1 LVLPLNGGK
10 LEKKNFFAPNFRV
23 HAKQAYPAECS
34 HYAEAI
40 MLSQKKAVGGSELRI
55 RCDEE
60 LHRQLAE
67 AARRSLR
74 SMTREVIF
82 RLKMSLSERQSPD
95 HRR

>member
-1 LVLPLNGGK
+1 MSR
-10 LEKKNFFAPNFRV
+10 KKTAANA
-23 HAKQAYPAECS
+23 
-34 HYAEAI
+34 
-40 MLSQKKAVGGSELRI
+40 ELRI

-82 RLKMSLSERQSPD
+82 RLKASLGERQSSNQ
-95 HRR
+95 RR

>member
-1 LVLPLNGGK
+1 
-10 LEKKNFFAPNFRV
+10 
-23 HAKQAYPAECS
+23 
-34 HYAEAI
+34 
-40 MLSQKKAVGGSELRI
+40 MSQKKTAGSSELRI
-55 RCDEE
+55 RCDEA

-82 RLKMSLSERQSPD
+82 RLKASLSDRQSPY

>member
-1 LVLPLNGGK
+1 
-10 LEKKNFFAPNFRV
+10 
-23 HAKQAYPAECS
+23 
-34 HYAEAI
+34 

-74 SMTREVIF
+74 SMTREVIY
-82 RLKMSLSERQSPD
+82 RLRASLNERQSLN

>member
-1 LVLPLNGGK
+1 
-10 LEKKNFFAPNFRV
+10 
-23 HAKQAYPAECS
+23 
-34 HYAEAI
+34 
-40 MLSQKKAVGGSELRI
+40 MSQKKTEGSELRI

-82 RLKMSLSERQSPD
+82 RLKASLSERRSAG